1 MLFQFYEG
9 LGVGHRAM
17 GAFAFVGKSEGLEIR
32 PVIGR
37 FQSFR
42 QTRRKAETTVVMR
55 LSQHENQIVVSI
67 RQALQAVLDKGCSN
81 TLLLEG
87 GCDSQWSQDCR
98 FDGGCLVQ
106 D

>member
-17 GAFAFVGKSEGLEIR
+17 GAFPFVGKSEGLEIR

-37 FQSFR
+37 FKSFR
-42 QTRRKAETTVVMR
+42 QTRREAETTVVMR
-55 LSQHENQIVVSI
+55 LSQHEDQIVAFV

-87 GCDSQWSQDCR
+87 GGDSQRRQNSR
-98 FDGGCLVQ
+98 F
-106 D
+106 